1 MRHTLRARHPLR
13 EAAFLSLVILLL
25 LFPSACKRGDSQ
37 EAETTLPAG
46 VTAAPTLTSDEA
58 AVDAEAAD
66 AEAPTL
72 EPEALEAEQ
81 SPVEV
86 ALPTATPQPEP
97 TPATGTV
104 TLWHSWA
111 QRDGDALEAILNSF
125 HEAHPGVTVE
135 TLFVAQ
141 DDLLQS
147 YAEAVADG
155 SGPDIV
161 LAPNWWLTDLQSAGA
176 IAALDGPAFEHAME
190 SVWPSAADNLR
201 VDGRLYGVPVSYET
215 VALYYNRDLLSDGI
229 VAFSL
234 DDLLSGASEN
244 PQLGVGIYAN
254 PFHIAWGFPA
264 FGATLF
270 DDTGRAVFDQNPG
283 TVAFLQWLNS
293 LNSLTG
299 SFVDED
305 YGMLMDRFTRGEFA
319 YFVDG
324 PWSLPELTGALGNAL
339 GVAPIPPGPA
349 GPSRPWLYADAAYV
363 RPNLPDQQQELVALF
378 LSHLTA
384 RTSAETL
391 AGVAG
396 RLPANR
402 SVELS
407 QYPLLNG
414 FAMQAENAAGMAHG
428 PEMDAFWRYGAD
440 MILRA
445 VAGAE
450 DLNTVVT
457 ESAALTNDATGH

>member
-1 MRHTLRARHPLR
+1 MRHLLCACKLVRTAIV
-13 EAAFLSLVILLL
+13 LSLAVFLLL
-25 LFPSACKRGDSQ
+25 LPSACNRGDNQ
-37 EAETTLPAG
+37 ETGTAPPPG
-46 VTAAPTLTSDEA
+46 VTTAPTLTSDEP
-58 AVDAEAAD
+58 AVDLEMSTSESDTAQVDD
-66 AEAPTL
+66 A
-72 EPEALEAEQ
+72 
-81 SPVEV
+81 PVQV
-86 ALPTATPQPEP
+86 SLPTATPQPEP
-97 TPATGTV
+97 TPATGTL

-111 QRDGDALEAILNSF
+111 QRDGDALGAILDSF
-125 HEAHPGVTVE
+125 HAAHPGVTIE

-147 YAEAVADG
+147 YAQAVADG

-161 LAPNWWLTDLQSAGA
+161 LAPNWWLSDLQSA
-176 IAALDGPAFEHAME
+176 AAVAPLDEPAFERAMQN
-190 SVWPSAADNLR
+190 VWPSAIDNFR
-201 VDGRLYGVPVSYET
+201 IDGRLYGMPISYET
-215 VALYYNRDLLSDGI
+215 VALYYNRDLLSDGV

-244 PQLGVGIYAN
+244 PQFGVGIYAN
-254 PFHIAWGFPA
+254 PFHVAWGFPA

-270 DDTGRAVFDQNPG
+270 DNAGKAIFDENPG
-283 TVAFLQWLNS
+283 TVAFLQWLASVNA
-293 LNSLTG
+293 LNG

-305 YGMLMDRFTRGEFA
+305 YGMLMDRFKRGEFA

-324 PWSLPELTGALGNAL
+324 PWSLPELTGALGDAL

-363 RPNLPDQQQELVALF
+363 HPNLPDQQQGLVVLF
-378 LSHLTA
+378 LSYLTGK
-384 RTSAETL
+384 TSAATL

-402 SVELS
+402 SVDLS

-414 FAMQAENAAGMAHG
+414 FAMQAENATGMAHG
-428 PEMDAFWRYGAD
+428 PEMDAFWRYGGD
-440 MILRA
+440 MVVRA

-450 DLNTVVT
+450 DLNLVVT
-457 ESAALTNDATGH
+457 ESAALTNETTGR